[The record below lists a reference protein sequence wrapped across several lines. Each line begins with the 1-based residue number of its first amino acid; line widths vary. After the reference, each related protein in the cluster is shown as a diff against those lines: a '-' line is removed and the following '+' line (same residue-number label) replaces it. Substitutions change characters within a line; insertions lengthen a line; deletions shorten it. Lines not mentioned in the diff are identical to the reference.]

1 LPRAA
6 LLTLTVAAGL
16 AVPAA
21 AQTGA
26 LVSVG
31 AEAVLHR
38 PGDGLDHSLRP
49 SFLVRLRL
57 KPGLGLSAGIGGFRA
72 GWADTEA
79 RIKVRTLF
87 AGPAYRVQ
95 RRRVTASVSLLA
107 GYAFSRLEG
116 APPGQHV
123 RGTVALQPSA
133 GLWYDLSERVGLHAA
148 VGYLVARPSLVVDG
162 PGGRRTTRIRADAP
176 VLRVG
181 MAYAVF

>member
-6 LLTLTVAAGL
+6 LLTLTIAAFL
-16 AVPAA
+16 AVPVA

-31 AEAVLHR
+31 AEAVLQR

-79 RIKVRTLF
+79 RMKVRTVM
-87 AGPAYRVQ
+87 AGPAYRVE
-95 RRRVTASVSLLA
+95 RRRLAASVALLA
-107 GYAFSRLEG
+107 GYAFSRLDG
-116 APPGQHV
+116 APPGQHL
-123 RGTVALQPSA
+123 RGAPAFQPA
-133 GLWYDLSERVGLHAA
+133 VGLWYDLSERVGLHAA

-162 PGGRRTTRIRADAP
+162 PDGRRTTRIRADAP
-176 VLRVG
+176 VFRIGV
-181 MAYAVF
+181 AYAVF

>member
-1 LPRAA
+1 MPRVA
-6 LLTLTVAAGL
+6 LLTLTIAAGL
-16 AVPAA
+16 AVPVA

-31 AEAVLHR
+31 AEVVLHR

-49 SFLVRLRL
+49 AALVRLRL

-79 RIKVRTLF
+79 RMKVRTVM

-95 RRRVTASVSLLA
+95 RRRLTLSVSLLA

-116 APPGQHV
+116 APRGQHM
-123 RGTVALQPSA
+123 RGAPALQPSA

-148 VGYLVARPSLVVDG
+148 VGYLVARPSLAVDG
-162 PGGRRTTRIRADAP
+162 PDGRRTTRIRADAP
-176 VLRVG
+176 VLRMG
-181 MAYAVF
+181 IAYAVF